1 MATYSLSMIYT
12 GYKQVG
18 TWWNYKNVISPFY
31 RLYYIESGKGRVYIG
46 TTAYDLTPGT
56 LFLIPKFAL
65 HSYECEKSMNHYY
78 ICFFDDLPD
87 GRGVPHPSALQ
98 VKTAAQE
105 TDAALIRRY
114 LELNPMKQLAV
125 SDPQHYDNNRTL
137 YPTHDDTPVLSRFS
151 QQMESEG
158 ILLQLFSRFI
168 TDESI
173 KGDKSARGLPLDTVI
188 RYINQHLDQ
197 HISVQELADLAYW
210 SPDHFTKVFKKVM
223 GLPPCSYIQLKRIER
238 AQSLLLTSD
247 LSIMQI
253 AEKVGIY
260 SPAQFTRLFTK
271 IAQCS
276 PKEYRNKQL
285 SI

>member
-56 LFLIPKFAL
+56 LFLIPKFAF
-65 HSYECEKSMNHYY
+65 HSYECDQTMDHYY
-78 ICFFDDLPD
+78 ICFFDDLLD
-87 GRGVPHPSALQ
+87 GKGVPHPSALQ
-98 VKTAAQE
+98 VRTAARE
-105 TDAALIRRY
+105 TDAALMRRY
-114 LELNPMKQLAV
+114 LDLNPMKQLTV

-137 YPTHDDTPVLSRFS
+137 YPSQDETPVLSRFS

-173 KGDKSARGLPLDTVI
+173 KGDKSAEDCHWTRSSTTSTSTWTSTLPSRSWPT
-188 RYINQHLDQ
+188 
-197 HISVQELADLAYW
+197 
-210 SPDHFTKVFKKVM
+210 
-223 GLPPCSYIQLKRIER
+223 LPTGRPTI
-238 AQSLLLTSD
+238 
-247 LSIMQI
+247 
-253 AEKVGIY
+253 
-260 SPAQFTRLFTK
+260 
-271 IAQCS
+271 S
-276 PKEYRNKQL
+276 PKCSRRSWVCHL
-285 SI
+285 AATSS

>member
-56 LFLIPKFAL
+56 LFLIPKFAF
-65 HSYECEKSMNHYY
+65 HSYECDQTMDHYY
-78 ICFFDDLPD
+78 ICFFDDLLD
-87 GRGVPHPSALQ
+87 GKGVPRPSALQ
-98 VKTAAQE
+98 VRTAARE
-105 TDAALIRRY
+105 TDAALMRRY
-114 LELNPMKQLAV
+114 LDLNPMKQLTV

-137 YPTHDDTPVLSRFS
+137 YPAHDDTPALSRFS

-223 GLPPCSYIQLKRIER
+223 GLPPCGYIQLKRIER

-260 SPAQFTRLFTK
+260 SPAQFTRLFAK